1 MGEDK
6 LLSIEAVIELLH
18 VSRDTVLKWFRK
30 GKLRGKK
37 LGSKTVLIYQSS
49 VNELLG
55 EPVADGPSTTSIA
68 TTEAEAPRVS
78 PEVQASQDAA
88 AIKKAEAEG
97 FEFDQRGMEALKK
110 SSLEAAGLETI
121 EAAQKVIDEAAQDAE
136 GAVEQAAEAAKVPNL
151 EKTIAKLEAQIDEEE
166 QRQENERAAKQADRT
181 ARFVESKAYK
191 GHFWDKK
198 FRRWQEG
205 DKPRSRYLRISESH
219 YLDLQENKFIAVG
232 ELPEGADV

>member
-1 MGEDK
+1 MGDK
-6 LLSIEAVIELLH
+6 LLSIEDAAEQLH
-18 VSRDTVLKWFRK
+18 VLQDTVLKWRRS

-37 LGSKTVLIYQSS
+37 IGSKTVLIYQNS
-49 VNELLG
+49 VNECLG
-55 EPVADGPSTTSIA
+55 APVADSPPPI
-68 TTEAEAPRVS
+68 TEAEAPRVS

-136 GAVEQAAEAAKVPNL
+136 GAVAQAADAARVPGL
-151 EKTIAKLEAQIDEEE
+151 EKTIAKLEGRIEEEE

-205 DKPRSRYLRISESH
+205 DKPRPRYLRIAEGH